1 VSARNRVF
9 MILGLLLVGS
19 LVWYLTTARPSPD
32 LHLIGTVDAN
42 EVEVSSKIP
51 GRVQQL
57 LVQEGDSVQA
67 GQLIAVIESQ
77 DLAAAE
83 EAAQANVASQQQK
96 LNETEDT
103 ERQTKGEVSSA
114 TLNAEAQVSAA
125 QATLDQAKA
134 NLDKQKADTTRTVA
148 LAKQGIMSEQ
158 SSDEAKAS
166 LDADQAAVDSAK
178 HNVAAA
184 QAALQQA
191 RAHELQAAAAAKTVA
206 STRES
211 VANARFLAE
220 QAAVEEGYAKVYAPV
235 TGKVEVWAARQGEV
249 VSAGQ
254 PIVTI
259 MDLSQTWVYAPMPE
273 TEADA
278 VKLGDPLRVVMPSGD
293 TVEGKVIAKA
303 AEADFA
309 TQRDINGGRKRD
321 IKTVQIK
328 LLIPNPGEEFV
339 PGMTANVYIPKAKL
353 QRQEL
358 AKQ

>member
-1 VSARNRVF
+1 
-9 MILGLLLVGS
+9 MILGLLLAGS
-19 LVWYLTTARPSPD
+19 LIWYFLTARPSPN

-42 EVEVSSKIP
+42 QVEVSSKIP

-57 LVQEGDSVQA
+57 LVQEGDQVQA

-83 EAAQANVASQQQK
+83 AAAQATVASQQQK
-96 LNETEDT
+96 LNETEET
-103 ERQTKGEVSSA
+103 EQQTKGETSSG
-114 TLNAEAQVSAA
+114 TLNAEAQFYAA
-125 QATLDQAKA
+125 QAALAQAQA
-134 NLDKQKADTTRTVA
+134 NLEKQKADTTRTVE
-148 LAKQGIMSEQ
+148 LAKQGIMSQQ
-158 SSDEAKAS
+158 SSDEAVAS
-166 LDADQAAVDSAK
+166 LQADQAAVDSAK
-178 HNVAAA
+178 HNITAA
-184 QAALQQA
+184 QAALQQS
-191 RAHELQAAAAAKTVA
+191 RAHELSAAAAARTVA
-206 STRES
+206 STREA
-211 VANARFLAE
+211 VANARALAD
-220 QAAVEEGYAKVYAPV
+220 QAAVEVGYSKVYAPV
-235 TGKVEVWAARQGEV
+235 TGKVDVWAARQGEV
-249 VSAGQ
+249 VTAGQ

-259 MDLSQTWVYAPMPE
+259 MDLSQTWVYAPLPE
-273 TEADA
+273 TDADA

-328 LLIPNPGEEFV
+328 LLIPNPGEKFV

-353 QRQEL
+353 QQPEL